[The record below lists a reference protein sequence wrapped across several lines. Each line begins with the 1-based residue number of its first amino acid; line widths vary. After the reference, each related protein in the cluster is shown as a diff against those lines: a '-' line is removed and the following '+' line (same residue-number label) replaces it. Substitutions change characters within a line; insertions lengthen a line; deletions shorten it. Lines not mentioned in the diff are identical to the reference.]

1 MIFPDFCGHSRFSP
15 MEQKKLKKN
24 KAVGQKRRTAGAPLI
39 KRTLPGLSPA
49 GFFFLSGFVAN

>member
-1 MIFPDFCGHSRFSP
+1 